1 MRRRLFVTAAVIAAL
16 LLPKD
21 ASLAISAAQP
31 PNSAE
36 MPELSGRGPMAIGTR
51 HVEFKNANRVI
62 GLRFWYPAKK
72 HFKPSG
78 ITYRHTRSVSGQQ
91 PLQIHERGFAFLGAQ
106 PDQSSKFPLV
116 LISHG
121 YGGWAEHMS
130 QLGEALSSH
139 GYVVASI
146 DHRDQPFHDGASFA
160 ASFGSVLLNRAA
172 DQQSALR
179 EICHGQ
185 LKANPV
191 VPQPDCN
198 NIAIIGFSMGGYGAL
213 TTAGIGL
220 DPQAPAY
227 LQMPPAM
234 RAALPEVD
242 LQLAQSIKAVVAM
255 APWGAQPGATVWA
268 EKDLAAFATPLLLIG
283 GDQDDVVN
291 FREGISR
298 LFAGAQ
304 SSDRYMLVYREAAHN
319 IAGNPVALPSNADFS
334 SIEYVSDPVWRKE
347 RIEAI
352 NQHFIRAFLDIWLK
366 NNRASRAYL
375 NVPTRISN
383 EGQWPSAFG
392 QQWGGMVAGDKQ
404 PGYWRGFQRRWAR
417 GLELHH
423 KSAGE

>member
-1 MRRRLFVTAAVIAAL
+1 MRSSLLVTAMIVAV

-36 MPELSGRGPMAIGTR
+36 MPELSGQGPFAVGTR
-51 HVEFKNANRVI
+51 HEEVREASRTI
-62 GLRFWYPAKK
+62 GLRFWYPAEKQLK
-72 HFKPSG
+72 ASS
-78 ITYRHTRSVSGQQ
+78 ITYQHTRSVPGQK
-91 PLQIHERGFAFLGAQ
+91 PLQIQTRGFAVLGAK
-106 PDQSSKFPLV
+106 PDQSAKFPLV

-179 EICHGQ
+179 AICPGQ
-185 LKANPV
+185 LQNEPV
-191 VPQPDCN
+191 ARQFDCQ

-213 TTAGIGL
+213 TTAGISP
-220 DPQAPAY
+220 DPQALAFS
-227 LQMPPAM
+227 QIPPAM
-234 RAALPEVD
+234 RPALPKVD
-242 LQLAQSIKAVVAM
+242 VELAQSIKAVVAM
-255 APWGAQPGATVWA
+255 APWGAQPDAAVWA
-268 EKDLAAFATPLLLIG
+268 DNDVAAFAKPLLLIG
-283 GDQDDVVN
+283 GDQDDVVS
-291 FREGISR
+291 FRDGISR
-298 LFAGAQ
+298 LFAGAR
-304 SSDRYMLVYREAAHN
+304 SSDRYLLVYREAAHN
-319 IAGNPVALPSNADFS
+319 IAGNPVALPVGADFP

-352 NQHFIRAFLDIWLK
+352 NQHFIRAFLDLWLK
-366 NNRASRAYL
+366 KDGARRAYL
-375 NVPTRISN
+375 DVPTRISN
-383 EGQWPSAFG
+383 EGQWPSSFG
-392 QQWGGMVAGDKQ
+392 QQWGGKFAGDKQ

-423 KSAGE
+423 KSVGE

>member
-1 MRRRLFVTAAVIAAL
+1 MRRRLFVTAMIAAL

-21 ASLAISAAQP
+21 AGFATSVAQP
-31 PNSAE
+31 PNRAE
-36 MPELSGRGPMAIGTR
+36 MPELSGRGPLAIGTR
-51 HVEFKNANRVI
+51 QVEFKNVNRTI
-62 GLRFWYPAKK
+62 GLRFWYPAEKQQK
-72 HFKPSG
+72 ASD
-78 ITYRHTRSVSGQQ
+78 ITYQHTRSVSGQQ
-91 PLQIHERGFAFLGAQ
+91 SLQIHERGYAILGAK

-146 DHRDQPFHDGASFA
+146 DHRDPPFHDGASFA
-160 ASFGSVLLNRAA
+160 ASFGSVLLNRAT

-179 EICHGQ
+179 EICQGRLKNNPAVEQ
-185 LKANPV
+185 L
-191 VPQPDCN
+191 DCK

-220 DPQAPAY
+220 DAQAPAY

-234 RAALPEVD
+234 RAALPKVD

-255 APWGAQPGATVWA
+255 APWGAQPSANVWA

>member
-1 MRRRLFVTAAVIAAL
+1 MQNCLFVTAMIAAT

-21 ASLAISAAQP
+21 ASLAISTAQP

-36 MPELSGRGPMAIGTR
+36 MPELSGHGPFAVGTKHEEVKKASR
-51 HVEFKNANRVI
+51 TI
-62 GLRFWYPAKK
+62 GLRFWYPAEKQLK
-72 HFKPSG
+72 ASS
-78 ITYRHTRSVSGQQ
+78 ITYQHTRSVPGQK
-91 PLQIHERGFAFLGAQ
+91 PLQIQGRGFAVLGAK
-106 PDQSSKFPLV
+106 PNQSAKFPLV

-179 EICHGQ
+179 AICQGQ
-185 LKANPV
+185 LQNDPV
-191 VPQPDCN
+191 AQQFDCQ

-213 TTAGIGL
+213 TTAGISP

-227 LQMPPAM
+227 SQIPPAM
-234 RAALPEVD
+234 RPALPKVD
-242 LQLAQSIKAVVAM
+242 VELTQSIKAVVAM
-255 APWGAQPGATVWA
+255 APWGAQAGAAVWA
-268 EKDLAAFATPLLLIG
+268 DKDVAAFAKPLLLIG
-283 GDQDDVVN
+283 GDQDDVVS
-291 FREGISR
+291 FRDGISR
-298 LFAGAQ
+298 LFGGAR
-304 SSDRYMLVYREAAHN
+304 SSDRYLLVYREAAHN
-319 IAGNPVALPSNADFS
+319 IAGNPVALPVGADFP

-352 NQHFIRAFLDIWLK
+352 NQHFIRAFLDLWLK
-366 NNRASRAYL
+366 NNSASRAYL
-375 NVPTRISN
+375 DVPTRISN
-383 EGQWPSAFG
+383 EGQWPSSFG

-404 PGYWRGFQRRWAR
+404 PKYWRGFQRRWAR

-423 KSAGE
+423 KSVGE